1 MSASRG
7 GEMVYARALRALECI
22 THAGSIPVLGTYKN
36 KEQNVFTHGDEFDGR
51 MSALGAEGTGFN
63 SRVPDQIDL
72 GFEPMHNRCVPV
84 LEIYCGIS

>member
-1 MSASRG
+1 MISLKQLTRC
-7 GEMVYARALRALECI
+7 EYD
-22 THAGSIPVLGTYKN
+22 SILGTYKN

-84 LEIYCGIS
+84 LGFLRD